1 MQVPPAEAESNKMA
15 AAAGDKNPG
24 IENDDE
30 SEEIETK
37 NDDPQ
42 KSKTNDL
49 TQKVDNGEFLSQSW
63 LYSFSILQIS
73 WIFVKICYDL
83 CIQINNLSVLWNKE
97 LDERADGGAAGG
109 EQSYESSG
117 IEPPSSS
124 FVLYFVLGSI
134 FVVGGYIGYNRRKK
148 VIAILTMTLFY

>member
-73 WIFVKICYDL
+73 
-83 CIQINNLSVLWNKE
+83 
-97 LDERADGGAAGG
+97 
-109 EQSYESSG
+109 
-117 IEPPSSS
+117 
-124 FVLYFVLGSI
+124 
-134 FVVGGYIGYNRRKK
+134 
-148 VIAILTMTLFY
+148 

>member
-1 MQVPPAEAESNKMA
+1 MPAAPAGTESQRKAADNNKP
-15 AAAGDKNPG
+15 N
-24 IENDDE
+24 IEKDEE
-30 SEEIETK
+30 SEEIETQ
-37 NDDPQ
+37 DDNSQ

-49 TQKVDNGEFLSQSW
+49 QQKAGDGEFLSQSW
-63 LYSFSILQIS
+63 FYYFSMPQIS
-73 WIFVKICYDL
+73 WIFVKNCYDL
-83 CIQINNLSVLWNKE
+83 FIQINNLSVLWNKE

-124 FVLYFVLGSI
+124 FVLYFALGSI

-148 VIAILTMTLFY
+148 VIAILIMTLFY